1 MDLFTK
7 GDAVDTDA
15 PFFCAQ
21 TETLPSRQR
30 IALFLLVLA
39 FLPISLGVTPI
50 PAWILNSGDRCLLA
64 LGGIFSQDDINVEQ
78 GLTSVCLNASVCALT
93 YGLTT
98 VQDPTQVSSLIYI
111 IRTMI
116 ATDMLTELFLTSPQ
130 IYNLVTQAL
139 NTTDMELIY
148 NQCSGQLQFRLVAFL
163 PFSQGI
169 LCTDPNEVLVWD
181 PDALKL
187 SCKCASGAIC
197 RETEQRSSLL
207 YALIISLIII
217 VFIVFAFQIGSNV
230 LLYKSTRL

>member
-1 MDLFTK
+1 MR
-7 GDAVDTDA
+7 
-15 PFFCAQ
+15 
-21 TETLPSRQR
+21 ETVTH
-30 IALFLLVLA
+30 IVLFLLVTTFA
-39 FLPISLGVTPI
+39 SGALGATPI

-64 LGGIFSQDDINVEQ
+64 LGGIFSQANIDVEQ
-78 GLTSVCLNASVCALT
+78 GLTGVCLNASVCALT

-130 IYNLVTQAL
+130 IYTLVTQAL
-139 NTTDMELIY
+139 NTTNSSLIY
-148 NQCSGQLQFRLVAFL
+148 NQCSGQLQFRLIAFL

-181 PDALKL
+181 PVASKL
-187 SCKCASGAIC
+187 TCKCASGAIC

-207 YALIISLIII
+207 YALIVSLIIV
-217 VFIVFAFQIGSNV
+217 VFIVFAFQIGGNV
-230 LLYKSTRL
+230 LLYKLTRL